1 MGNTGFERAVK
12 ARQAA
17 LHRAVGEELR
27 RVRLDAGVSIRAV
40 SQAAGLDPS
49 HLARI
54 EHGEREPS
62 LDALAAIA
70 TALGHDA
77 SIRLFPSTGPWVR
90 DHLQTRMIEGLLDI
104 AHPRWIARLEVG
116 VYRPVHGI
124 IDLVLQDRAAAD
136 VVAAE
141 AHSGLHAVE
150 HQLRWAGQK
159 ADALPSARGWPW
171 AGGTVE
177 PRIGRLLLLRSTAA
191 TRSLA
196 ADLPHL
202 FRAAYPVPS
211 SDAWD
216 AIVGDATPWPGA
228 AILWVDVHGARTRIL
243 RGSPRGVPR

>member
-1 MGNTGFERAVK
+1 MGNTDFERAVK

-17 LHRAVGEELR
+17 LRRAVGEELR

-54 EHGEREPS
+54 EHGGREPS

-77 SIRLFPSTGPWVR
+77 SIRLFPSTGPRVR
-90 DHLQTRMIEGLLDI
+90 DHLQTRMLEGLLDI
-104 AHPRWIARLEVG
+104 AHPRWIPRLEVG

-150 HQLRWAGQK
+150 HQLRWAGLK

-171 AGGTVE
+171 VDRPEE
-177 PRIGRLLLLRSTAA
+177 PRIGRLLLLRSTTA

-196 ADLPHL
+196 ADLPQL
-202 FRAAYPVPS
+202 FRSACPVDS
-211 SDAWD
+211 GDAWD
-216 AIVGDATPWPGA
+216 AITGDATPWPGA
-228 AILWVDVHGARTRIL
+228 AILWVDVHGARTRVL
-243 RGSPRGVPR
+243 RGRPRGVPG